1 MAIEDQ
7 KLEQY
12 IQNDKYTNFALE
24 PLSSD
29 LLSTL
34 SKTHRNSFYQIIII
48 RKGQGHYFIDFEKY
62 EISAPAI
69 CFIFPQQIYKLE
81 LSEDAEGDVIMF
93 DKTIFC
99 SAILENELKEYNVDL
114 HKKINFVDF
123 TDKVALFETIH
134 GIKDQIERQEKPL
147 NNIRKIEIKFLTKI
161 IIFKIID
168 ASSMHEFSGLKDREL
183 EIYLEF
189 RRLVDTQFM
198 HNRKVESYCDKLGV
212 SAKKLNTLCKRYSH
226 TTALEIIHERLS
238 LEIKKIFIF
247 EDVPLKEIAYTLG
260 FDSQSALNK
269 YIASKFD
276 CTPSQLKEKVQS
288 NYDL

>member
-1 MAIEDQ
+1 MLIEDQ
-7 KLEQY
+7 QLEQY
-12 IQNDKYTNFALE
+12 IQNGKYTNFAIE
-24 PLSSD
+24 PLRPD
-29 LLSTL
+29 LLSTF

-48 RKGQGHYFIDFEKY
+48 RNGQGHYFIDFEKY
-62 EISAPAI
+62 EISGPAI
-69 CFIFPQQIYKLE
+69 CFIFPQQIYKIE

-114 HKKINFVDF
+114 HKKINFVSF
-123 TDKVALFETIH
+123 VDKVPMFEMIN
-134 GIKDQIERQEKPL
+134 GIKEHIEKQEKPL

-168 ASSMHEFSGLKDREL
+168 ASSVDEFSGLKDREL

-189 RRLVDTQFM
+189 RRLVDDQFL
-198 HNRKVESYCDKLGV
+198 HNRKVENYCEYLSV
-212 SAKKLNTLCKRYSH
+212 SAKRLNTLCKRYSH
-226 TTALEIIHERLS
+226 ATALEIIHERLS

-288 NYDL
+288 NYDS